1 LPPVSLVVSRE
12 MRFVGKVNNMDI
24 KKLRLFVAM
33 PGTSMGSTAEWTDP
47 DKIKTHFYEKIA
59 DSLEDA
65 TGKTVDLVIEKDKV
79 LGGPIH
85 ASMFKEA
92 IDSDVYISDLTG
104 NNPNVYLELGARW
117 ALRDAV
123 TVVVSQN
130 VSEILFNA
138 AASRAIPYSK
148 EPDKLEQSVQKTV
161 EAILE
166 GLEKSNYC
174 DSPIRQNADL
184 LAYERS
190 FINQLESEIK
200 QLKNQRG
207 EDLFSAAKAASTPDE
222 RLRLLIE
229 AANANPNRSDILLNL
244 GIEYRK
250 QSQHHESQSVLKKA
264 VLLEPKLSVL
274 HRELGVTYGK
284 KGDLD
289 AAVES
294 LEEAVRLDQNDPEAL
309 RNLGGALRR
318 LGMKSAPSSI
328 DWTVLERSRDSYA
341 KAGVVDPYDTY
352 ALLNVAKLEFLLS
365 KNDPSRHQIAAKKF
379 EDLKPLCQFNVSQD
393 PNDPWRRFDL
403 ADAHLFSGEL
413 ANAKRLYKEAI
424 DIIPNQHCESYLTSV
439 AGPLKELIAIDVVT
453 GKLKTSITGILKLID
468 NRIKSA

>member
-1 LPPVSLVVSRE
+1 
-12 MRFVGKVNNMDI
+12 MNI

-33 PGTSMGSTAEWTDP
+33 PGTSMGNTADWTDP
-47 DKIKTHFYEKIA
+47 DKIKSHFYKKIA
-59 DSLEDA
+59 EALESA

-85 ASMFKEA
+85 ASMLKEA
-92 IDSDVYISDLTG
+92 MESDVYISDLTG

-148 EPDKLEQSVQKTV
+148 EPDKLEQSVEKTV
-161 EAILE
+161 KAILE

-190 FINQLESEIK
+190 FVSQLEQEIG
-200 QLKNQRG
+200 QLKSQRG

-229 AANANPNRSDILLNL
+229 ATNANPNRSDILLEL

-250 QSQHHESQSVLKKA
+250 QSKYPESQGALKKA
-264 VLLEPKLSVL
+264 VLLEPKRSVL
-274 HRELGVTYGK
+274 HRELDVTYGK
-284 KGDLD
+284 IGDLD
-289 AAVES
+289 LAVES
-294 LEEAVRLDQNDPEAL
+294 LEEAVRLDPNDPEAL

-318 LGMKSAPSSI
+318 SGMKSAPSSI
-328 DWTVLERSRDSYA
+328 DWALLERSRESYA
-341 KAGVVDPYDTY
+341 KAGEVEPYDTY
-352 ALLNVAKLEFLLS
+352 ALLNVAKLELLLS
-365 KNDPSRHQIAAKKF
+365 KNDPSRQQIAAKKF
-379 EDLKPLCQFNVSQD
+379 EDLKPLCQFNVSQE
-393 PNDPWRRFDL
+393 PNDPWKRFDL
-403 ADAHLFSGEL
+403 ADAHLFSGDI
-413 ANAKRLYKEAI
+413 ANAKQLYKEAI
-424 DIIPNQHCESYLTSV
+424 ASIPNKHCQSYLTSV
-439 AGPLKELIAIDVVT
+439 AGPLKELIEIDVVT
-453 GKLKTSITGILKLID
+453 GKLKTGLGGILTMID
-468 NRIKSA
+468 KEVQSGKFG